1 MVQSPNSDAAF
12 ATKLLGNLDEFLAQ
26 SKEYQETV
34 LDQTVGQ
41 LPKELQGAALEILAK
56 GIEAHIQQPANTI
69 VRFSRT
75 PSLEQEFAA
84 IAATYHIPTH

>member
-56 GIEAHIQQPANTI
+56 GIEAHIQKPANAI

-75 PSLEQEFAA
+75 PSLEQEFTA
-84 IAATYHIPTH
+84 IQAQQQVTL